1 MGKHSGA
8 ILPAESL
15 FIDDSEAN
23 IRTAASLGF
32 NTYLAAQHED
42 FRNLFS
48 QYEPFTEK

>member
-1 MGKHSGA
+1 MNYS
-8 ILPAESL
+8 ESL